1 MYFYFLIYRRSKQGR
16 ISAYPVIIPPKRK
29 TSFGPKKHDAKRM
42 AIARTQMSDEEKAVQ
57 REKDKL
63 RKQIQRY
70 NFLMIYKEV
79 LVWNILKTLE
89 S

>member
-1 MYFYFLIYRRSKQGR
+1 
-16 ISAYPVIIPPKRK
+16 
-29 TSFGPKKHDAKRM
+29 M